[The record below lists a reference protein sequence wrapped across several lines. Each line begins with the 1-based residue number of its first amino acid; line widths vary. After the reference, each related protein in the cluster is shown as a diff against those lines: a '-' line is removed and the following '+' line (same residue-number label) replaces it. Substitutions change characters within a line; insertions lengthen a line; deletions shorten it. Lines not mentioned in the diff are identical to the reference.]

1 MVVGTHLDEI
11 PRAQRDNKCKI
22 WRDKLEKYR
31 IGRHHSKAYPRIK
44 DVHFVGCPPKG
55 KPIHVEALNDL
66 LYDVAMDMD
75 APRGKCNV
83 IRQWLAETV
92 SGVKQLVLV
101 WLAET
106 VSGVKQL
113 VVVWLAET
121 VSGVKQLVVVPQVIL
136 SSLSICGAQF
146 GR

>member
-11 PRAQRDNKCKI
+11 PRVQRDNKCKI

-83 IRQWLAETV
+83 I
-92 SGVKQLVLV
+92 
-101 WLAET
+101 
-106 VSGVKQL
+106 
-113 VVVWLAET
+113 WLAET

-136 SSLSICGAQF
+136 SSLSICG
-146 GR
+146 GC